1 MSDHRHQ
8 KRIKIMQD
16 LFACTFSEENRAKC
30 LEEKDPESTVYR
42 LLHVVDEIDARLQK
56 VAPERPLSEINQVD
70 LAIMRTIV
78 FESDHKETPI
88 KVLINEAVEMA
99 KEFGSESSSRFVNG
113 VLATLLIPE
122 GGLPPEEEHVKET
135 VEESEEPEDANS
147 EYDDSEEDYV
157 D

>member
-16 LFACTFSEENRAKC
+16 LFACTFSDDNKARC
-30 LEEKDPESTVYR
+30 LEEKDPESTVHR
-42 LLHVVDEIDARLQK
+42 LLQVIDDIDARLQK

-122 GGLPPEEEHVKET
+122 GGLPPEEEHVKELVKET
-135 VEESEEPEDANS
+135 EEPEEADS
-147 EYDDSEEDYV
+147 EYNDFEEDY
-157 D
+157 DD

>member
-16 LFACTFSEENRAKC
+16 LFACTFSDDNRSRC

-42 LLHVVDEIDARLQK
+42 ILQTIDEIDARLQK
-56 VAPERPLSEINQVD
+56 VAPERPLAEINQVD

-78 FESDHKETPI
+78 FESDTKETPK

-113 VLATLLIPE
+113 VLATLLMPE
-122 GGLPPEEEHVKET
+122 GENKDDQDQKEETDTTDESKEK
-135 VEESEEPEDANS
+135 
-147 EYDDSEEDYV
+147 
-157 D
+157 

>member
-1 MSDHRHQ
+1 
-8 KRIKIMQD
+8 MQD
-16 LFACTFSEENRAKC
+16 LFACTFSDDNKARC
-30 LEEKDPESTVYR
+30 LEEKDPESTVHR
-42 LLHVVDEIDARLQK
+42 LLQVIDDIDARLQK

-122 GGLPPEEEHVKET
+122 GGLPPEEEHVKELVKET
-135 VEESEEPEDANS
+135 EEPEEADS
-147 EYDDSEEDYV
+147 EYNDFEEDY
-157 D
+157 DD